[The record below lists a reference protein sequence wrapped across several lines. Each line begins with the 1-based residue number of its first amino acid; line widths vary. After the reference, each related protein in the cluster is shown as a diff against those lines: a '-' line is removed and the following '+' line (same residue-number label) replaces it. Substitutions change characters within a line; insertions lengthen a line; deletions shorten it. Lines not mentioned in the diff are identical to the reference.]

1 MNDNIKLLG
10 EELRQKQELYRYWQH
25 TQESLKETHNT
36 YDSYDYP
43 YINEWDYQMAVQR
56 GINTNKLILK
66 NLENEIKEL
75 RKQIKS
81 LQRNL
86 NNERT

>member
-1 MNDNIKLLG
+1 M
-10 EELRQKQELYRYWQH
+10 
-25 TQESLKETHNT
+25 HNT

-43 YINEWDYQMAVQR
+43 YISEWDYKMTVQR
-56 GINTNKLILK
+56 GINANKLILK

-81 LQRNL
+81 LQRKL
-86 NNERT
+86 NNERL